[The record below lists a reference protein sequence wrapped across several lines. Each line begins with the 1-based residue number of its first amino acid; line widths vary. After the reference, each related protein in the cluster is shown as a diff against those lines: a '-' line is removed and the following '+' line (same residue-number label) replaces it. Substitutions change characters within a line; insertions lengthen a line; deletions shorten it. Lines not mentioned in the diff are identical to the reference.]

1 MKVVCLSDTH
11 DLHNDVQVPDGDILI
26 HAGDITTNGAREAIS
41 NFNNWLGKLP
51 HKYKI
56 VTAGNHDYFA
66 ESHPLELK
74 ELLSNAIYLC
84 NESVE
89 IEGVKIWA
97 SPHSPISPK
106 FGDDGAFVARRGM
119 EIKKQWLLIPADT
132 DILVTHCPPLG
143 ILDKNESGS
152 NEGCDELLNIVQNQV
167 KPRLHIFGHIHHAHG
182 QVRVEQTVYVN
193 ASIAD
198 LQGWLVDNK
207 VISAARKLVV
217 SLGFFR
223 YANRVRKLLG
233 VSKQVLHKSASSVH
247 LRAKNQPIVIE
258 L

>member
-1 MKVVCLSDTH
+1 MKVVCISDTH
-11 DLHNDVQVPDGDILI
+11 DLHTEIQVPDGDILI
-26 HAGDITTNGAREAIS
+26 HAGDITTNGAEDAIL

-51 HKYKI
+51 HKYKV
-56 VTAGNHDYFA
+56 VTAGNHDYYA
-66 ESHPLELK
+66 ESQPDK
-74 ELLSNAIYLC
+74 FRKLLSNAIYLC
-84 NESVE
+84 NESIE
-89 IEGVKIWA
+89 IEGIKIWA

-106 FGDDGAFVARRGM
+106 FGDDGAFVVRRGQ
-119 EIKKQWLLIPADT
+119 EIRKQWQLIPADT

-152 NEGCDELLNIVQNQV
+152 NEGCDELLNVVQNQI

-182 QVRVEQTVYVN
+182 QKRVGPTVYIN

-198 LQGWLVDNK
+198 LQGWLVDSK
-207 VISAARKLVV
+207 VISAARKLAV

-223 YANRVRKLLG
+223 RANQIRKFLG
-233 VSKQVLHKSASSVH
+233 VSKQVLHKSVSSVH
-247 LRAKNQPIVIE
+247 LKAKNQPVVVE